1 MRLIYFT
8 GRELRQR
15 ETKAQMRGDAKMPC
29 DTDRELKS
37 SVFSFLFVLFKK
49 RKNKLVQYPIEM
61 FQHRPR

>member
-15 ETKAQMRGDAKMPC
+15 ESKAQMRGDAKMPC

-37 SVFSFLFVLFKK
+37 CVFSFLSVLFKK
-49 RKNKLVQYPIEM
+49 KEKQTRSISY
-61 FQHRPR
+61 